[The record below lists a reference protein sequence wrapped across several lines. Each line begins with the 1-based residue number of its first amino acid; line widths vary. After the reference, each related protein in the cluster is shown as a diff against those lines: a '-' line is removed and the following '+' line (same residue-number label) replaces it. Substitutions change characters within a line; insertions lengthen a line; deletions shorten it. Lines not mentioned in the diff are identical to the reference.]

1 MGIVYN
7 EYDREINECDECG
20 DGYGEEILME
30 EDAFECKKCL
40 CKANICE
47 NCVDELDLL
56 VECEA
61 CECEGCKKCVK
72 ERSCCS
78 QSLCD
83 ECWLGND
90 ILRPK
95 CHDSSL
101 KFHRDRRQG
110 KPGPH
115 HRSQVS
121 QEVSGSS
128 SNLRASE
135 VEREALEI
143 LVAERESANTQLQRE
158 VNNYRATIQI
168 LPYQRIQTHATQVYT
183 KATQTDNLKTCTS
196 LASEAQNAH
205 YQDND
210 FGH

>member
-1 MGIVYN
+1 
-7 EYDREINECDECG
+7 
-20 DGYGEEILME
+20 ME

-40 CKANICE
+40 YKANICE

-128 SNLRASE
+128 SGSRRSG
-135 VEREALEI
+135 
-143 LVAERESANTQLQRE
+143 SRE